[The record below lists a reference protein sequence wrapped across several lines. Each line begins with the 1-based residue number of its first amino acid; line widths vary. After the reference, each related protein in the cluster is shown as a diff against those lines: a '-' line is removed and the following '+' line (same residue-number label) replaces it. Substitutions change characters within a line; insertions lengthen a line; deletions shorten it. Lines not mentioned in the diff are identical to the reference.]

1 MTGVGHWRSARS
13 LTARVNSAVWR
24 AISVILSA
32 KLKQGSSVALK
43 PVIYKL
49 NLNLSDLNR
58 HYYQSFNLTIAQ
70 HPSESDNRLMARLMA
85 FCFEAEDDLS
95 FTKGISEVEEPD
107 IWARSLDDQI
117 KLWIELGEPAPERV
131 KKASHQ
137 CKAVRV
143 YSFNTKSDV
152 WWSQSANKF
161 KALQANYYQFDAA
174 EIDQLSSHL
183 VRTMKWF
190 VTISEESASVNTDSG
205 ECDISR
211 HTLHSI
217 AAK

>member
-1 MTGVGHWRSARS
+1 M
-13 LTARVNSAVWR
+13 
-24 AISVILSA
+24 
-32 KLKQGSSVALK
+32 
-43 PVIYKL
+43 
-49 NLNLSDLNR
+49 
-58 HYYQSFNLTIAQ
+58 
-70 HPSESDNRLMARLMA
+70 
-85 FCFEAEDDLS
+85 
-95 FTKGISEVEEPD
+95 
-107 IWARSLDDQI
+107 
-117 KLWIELGEPAPERV
+117 
-131 KKASHQ
+131 
-137 CKAVRV
+137 RV